1 MHSLTAVQR
10 FSKMFHVK
18 HFGLL
23 RCVKAHKT
31 RRFSTCYHAKT
42 SPQSV
47 GPAGKEEVYSA
58 LKAACPFLYFKKHLH
73 RLKG

>member
-1 MHSLTAVQR
+1 MHSG
-10 FSKMFHVK
+10 FKMFHVK

-23 RCVKAHKT
+23 RCVKRHKIRHHIT
-31 RRFSTCYHAKT
+31 YYNAKKT
-42 SPQSV
+42 SPQGV

-73 RLKG
+73 RLK